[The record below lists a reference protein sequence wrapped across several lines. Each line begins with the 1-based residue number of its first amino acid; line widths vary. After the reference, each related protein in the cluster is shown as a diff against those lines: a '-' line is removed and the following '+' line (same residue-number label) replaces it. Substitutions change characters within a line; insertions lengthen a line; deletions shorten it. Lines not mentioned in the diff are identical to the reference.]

1 MDQITKKPGGKKPEI
16 KFIDNN
22 KTNMIFYREI
32 IHNVTKFILS
42 DVIAIVEKV

>member
-22 KTNMIFYREI
+22 KTND
-32 IHNVTKFILS
+32 ILPGNYP
-42 DVIAIVEKV
+42 